1 MKFGEDDRLHNF
13 RTPQER
19 IDWLRGETEWRDK
32 ELLRVRKGLKALEA
46 DNARLRVELNAALNA
61 LREAPNVLLM
71 HTHISERT
79 DIPTCGCTL
88 CRYFYWYN
96 GQRQAALGEGE

>member
-61 LREAPNVLLM
+61 LREAP
-71 HTHISERT
+71 E
-79 DIPTCGCTL
+79 PC
-88 CRYFYWYN
+88 WYDSQTPGVNKYRKWHN
-96 GQRQAALGEGE
+96 GPRQDALKEEE